1 MTGFVQNIEQLTL
14 QNTNF
19 RQVLYTAEHAQ
30 LVVMNLLPNEEIG
43 EEVHE
48 SVDQFLRI
56 EQGEGIVVIDG
67 QKQPITDGTAI
78 LIPAGSKHNV
88 INTSSQEAM
97 KLYTIYSPAH
107 HRDGV
112 IHATKQEAEADT
124 SDHL

>member
-1 MTGFVQNIEQLTL
+1 MTGFVQNIEQLAL

-19 RQVLYTAEHAQ
+19 RQVLYTAQHAQ
-30 LVVMNLLPNEEIG
+30 LVVMSLLPNEEIG

-56 EQGEGIVVIDG
+56 EQGEGIVIIDG
-67 QKQPITDGTAI
+67 QKQPIADGTAI
-78 LIPAGSKHNV
+78 LIPAGARHNV
-88 INTSSQEAM
+88 INTSLQEAM

-112 IHATKQEAEADT
+112 IHATKSEAEADT